1 MVRPHSCAQ
10 YNLFCLDK
18 EGKIIEMDIAD
29 TIMERPYEFH
39 IGEMQFYLY
48 PATLGKIYLLSRLTE
63 NLEINTDFLSL
74 NPYMEAL
81 RLCDSKRDIIC
92 KILSYHTFDKKEEL
106 FNSHLINE
114 RQKLFEDNLSNE
126 ELAQLF
132 IIVLSKDNIE
142 QFIKHFQID
151 IEKKEQEKI
160 SIIKKKKCNTITFG
174 GKSIYGT
181 LIDIAC
187 ERYGWTMDYVVW
199 GISYANL
206 HMLLNDYITSIY
218 LTDDEIKKYHIST
231 DRTFINGDDPKNMDK
246 IKGMKWH

>member
-10 YNLFCLDK
+10 YNLFCMDK

-63 NLEINTDFLSL
+63 NLEINKDFLSL

-114 RQKLFEDNLSNE
+114 RRKLFEDNLSNE

-132 IIVLSKDNIE
+132 IIVLSKDNID
-142 QFIKHFQID
+142 QFIQHFKID

-160 SIIKKKKCNTITFG
+160 S
-174 GKSIYGT
+174 
-181 LIDIAC
+181 
-187 ERYGWTMDYVVW
+187 
-199 GISYANL
+199 
-206 HMLLNDYITSIY
+206 
-218 LTDDEIKKYHIST
+218 
-231 DRTFINGDDPKNMDK
+231 
-246 IKGMKWH
+246 